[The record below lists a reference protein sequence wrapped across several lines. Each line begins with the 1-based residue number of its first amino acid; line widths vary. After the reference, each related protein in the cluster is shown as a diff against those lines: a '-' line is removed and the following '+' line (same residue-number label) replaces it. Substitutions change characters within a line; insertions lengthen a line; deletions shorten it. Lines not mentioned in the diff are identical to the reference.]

1 MIIIDNDYYNIELYQ
16 LVVQLRN
23 DIYEKT
29 ERALFKDII
38 KKSNGQVSVTCPIH
52 KRGMEN
58 KPSCFISENGL
69 VHCFSC
75 NYSGT
80 IYSMI
85 SELLF
90 NKRDGG
96 IKGKEYL
103 LKKYSFSLDANF
115 LKKCD
120 VLIEKINNCKKD
132 WKNEVKIIN
141 EKRIVSN
148 EELDKYAYIH
158 PYMYKRHMTD
168 EIIEKFDIGFDNNY
182 FYMGKKIATI
192 TFPVKDLEGDVI
204 TIIRRAINFKRFFI
218 EKFIEKPVYGIYEI
232 NKTKEQDIYITE
244 SIFNC
249 LTLWTWGYQA
259 VALIGLGNNKQIDIL
274 NKLENRLFYICM
286 DGDDAGRNA
295 ALKIKQKL
303 KNKFIYNID
312 MYEGKDINDLSK
324 GQFERLKNECKFK
337 RG

>member
-1 MIIIDNDYYNIELYQ
+1 MISIDNDYYNIELYQ
-16 LVVQLRN
+16 LLVQLRN

-103 LKKYSFSLDANF
+103 LNNIKGSRVNDRKKQMEKF
-115 LKKCD
+115 LS
-120 VLIEKINNCKKD
+120 KIKRRH
-132 WKNEVKIIN
+132 EPIIQK
-141 EKRIVSN
+141 EKRVVSQ

-182 FYMGKKIATI
+182 PYMGKKIATI

-204 TIIRRAINFKRFFI
+204 TIIRRAISFKRFFI
-218 EKFIEKPVYGIYEI
+218 ERFIEKPIYGLYEI

>member
-1 MIIIDNDYYNIELYQ
+1 MISIDNDYYNIELYQ
-16 LVVQLRN
+16 LLVQLRN

-103 LKKYSFSLDANF
+103 LNNIKGSRVSDRKKQMEKF
-115 LKKCD
+115 LS
-120 VLIEKINNCKKD
+120 KIKRRH
-132 WKNEVKIIN
+132 EPIIQK
-141 EKRIVSN
+141 EKRVVSQ

-182 FYMGKKIATI
+182 LYMGKKIATI

-204 TIIRRAINFKRFFI
+204 TIIRRAISFKRFFI
-218 EKFIEKPVYGIYEI
+218 ERFIEKPIYGLYEI

>member
-1 MIIIDNDYYNIELYQ
+1 
-16 LVVQLRN
+16 
-23 DIYEKT
+23 
-29 ERALFKDII
+29 
-38 KKSNGQVSVTCPIH
+38 
-52 KRGMEN
+52 
-58 KPSCFISENGL
+58 
-69 VHCFSC
+69 
-75 NYSGT
+75 
-80 IYSMI
+80 
-85 SELLF
+85 
-90 NKRDGG
+90 
-96 IKGKEYL
+96 
-103 LKKYSFSLDANF
+103 
-115 LKKCD
+115 
-120 VLIEKINNCKKD
+120 
-132 WKNEVKIIN
+132 
-141 EKRIVSN
+141 
-148 EELDKYAYIH
+148 LDKYAYIH

-182 FYMGKKIATI
+182 LYMGKKIATI

-204 TIIRRAINFKRFFI
+204 TIIRRAISFKRFFI
-218 EKFIEKPVYGIYEI
+218 ERFIEKPIYGLYEI

>member
-1 MIIIDNDYYNIELYQ
+1 MISIDNDYYNIELYQ
-16 LVVQLRN
+16 LLVQLRN

-103 LKKYSFSLDANF
+103 LNNIKGSRVNDRKKQMEKF
-115 LKKCD
+115 LS
-120 VLIEKINNCKKD
+120 KIKRRH
-132 WKNEVKIIN
+132 EPIIQK
-141 EKRIVSN
+141 EKRVVSQ

-182 FYMGKKIATI
+182 LYMGKKIATI

-204 TIIRRAINFKRFFI
+204 TIIRRAISFKRFFI
-218 EKFIEKPVYGIYEI
+218 ERFIEKPIYGLYEI

>member
-1 MIIIDNDYYNIELYQ
+1 MISIDNDYYNIELYQ
-16 LVVQLRN
+16 LLVQLRN

-58 KPSCFISENGL
+58 KPSCYISENGL

-103 LKKYSFSLDANF
+103 LNNIKGSRVNDRKKQMEKF
-115 LKKCD
+115 LS
-120 VLIEKINNCKKD
+120 KIKRRH
-132 WKNEVKIIN
+132 EPIIQK
-141 EKRIVSN
+141 EKRVVSQ

-182 FYMGKKIATI
+182 LYMGKKIATI

-204 TIIRRAINFKRFFI
+204 TIIRRAISFKRFFI
-218 EKFIEKPVYGIYEI
+218 ERFIEKPIYGLYEI

>member
-1 MIIIDNDYYNIELYQ
+1 MISIDNDYYNIELYQ
-16 LVVQLRN
+16 LLVQLRN

-103 LKKYSFSLDANF
+103 LNNIKGSRVNDRKKQMEKF
-115 LKKCD
+115 LS
-120 VLIEKINNCKKD
+120 KIKRRH
-132 WKNEVKIIN
+132 EPIIQK
-141 EKRIVSN
+141 EKRVVSQ

>member
-1 MIIIDNDYYNIELYQ
+1 MISIDNDYYNIELYQ
-16 LVVQLRN
+16 LLVQLRN

-103 LKKYSFSLDANF
+103 LNNIKGSRVNDRKKQMEKF
-115 LKKCD
+115 LS
-120 VLIEKINNCKKD
+120 KIKRRH
-132 WKNEVKIIN
+132 EPIIQK
-141 EKRIVSN
+141 EKRVVSQ

-182 FYMGKKIATI
+182 LYMGKKIATI

-204 TIIRRAINFKRFFI
+204 TIIRRAISFKRFFI
-218 EKFIEKPVYGIYEI
+218 ERFIEKPIYGLYEI

-249 LTLWTWGYQA
+249 LTLWIWGYQA

>member
-1 MIIIDNDYYNIELYQ
+1 VISIDNDYYNIELYQ
-16 LVVQLRN
+16 LLVQLRN

-103 LKKYSFSLDANF
+103 LNNIKGGRVNDRKKQMEKF
-115 LKKCD
+115 LS
-120 VLIEKINNCKKD
+120 KIKRRH
-132 WKNEVKIIN
+132 EPIIQK
-141 EKRIVSN
+141 EKRVVSQ

-182 FYMGKKIATI
+182 LYMGKKIATI

-204 TIIRRAINFKRFFI
+204 TIIRRAISFKRFFI
-218 EKFIEKPVYGIYEI
+218 ERFIEKPIYGLYEI
-232 NKTKEQDIYITE
+232 NKMKEQDIYITE

>member
-1 MIIIDNDYYNIELYQ
+1 MISIDNDYYNIELYQ
-16 LVVQLRN
+16 LLVQLRN

-103 LKKYSFSLDANF
+103 LNNIKGSRVNDRKKQMEKF
-115 LKKCD
+115 LS
-120 VLIEKINNCKKD
+120 KIKRRH
-132 WKNEVKIIN
+132 EPIIQK
-141 EKRIVSN
+141 EKRVVSQ

-182 FYMGKKIATI
+182 LYMGKKIATI
-192 TFPVKDLEGDVI
+192 TFPVKDLGGDVI
-204 TIIRRAINFKRFFI
+204 TIIRRAISFKRFFI
-218 EKFIEKPVYGIYEI
+218 ERFIEKPIYGLYEI

>member
-1 MIIIDNDYYNIELYQ
+1 MISIDNDYYNIELYQ
-16 LVVQLRN
+16 LLVQLRN

-103 LKKYSFSLDANF
+103 LNNIKGGRVNDRKKQMEKF
-115 LKKCD
+115 LS
-120 VLIEKINNCKKD
+120 KIKRRH
-132 WKNEVKIIN
+132 EPIIQK
-141 EKRIVSN
+141 EKRVVSQ

-182 FYMGKKIATI
+182 LYMGKKIATI

-204 TIIRRAINFKRFFI
+204 TIIRRAISFKRFFI
-218 EKFIEKPVYGIYEI
+218 ERFIEKPIYGLYEI
-232 NKTKEQDIYITE
+232 NKMKEQDIYITE

>member
-1 MIIIDNDYYNIELYQ
+1 MISIDNDYYNIELYQ
-16 LVVQLRN
+16 LLVQLRN

-103 LKKYSFSLDANF
+103 LNNIKGSRVNDRKKQMEKF
-115 LKKCD
+115 LS
-120 VLIEKINNCKKD
+120 KIKRRH
-132 WKNEVKIIN
+132 EPIIQK
-141 EKRIVSN
+141 EKRVVSQ

-204 TIIRRAINFKRFFI
+204 TIIRRAISFKRFFI
-218 EKFIEKPVYGIYEI
+218 ERFIEKPIYGLYEI

>member
-1 MIIIDNDYYNIELYQ
+1 MISIDNDYYNIELYQ
-16 LVVQLRN
+16 LLVQLRN

-103 LKKYSFSLDANF
+103 LNNIKGSRVNDRNKQMEKF
-115 LKKCD
+115 LS
-120 VLIEKINNCKKD
+120 KIKRRH
-132 WKNEVKIIN
+132 EPIIQK
-141 EKRIVSN
+141 EKRVVSQ

-182 FYMGKKIATI
+182 PYMGKKIATI

-204 TIIRRAINFKRFFI
+204 TIIRRAISFKRFFI
-218 EKFIEKPVYGIYEI
+218 ERFIEKPIYGLYEI